1 MVIVCCAI
9 SLNHALSP
17 FRLQEVSVLFEP
29 NFGHLRFHITDLPPQ
44 QRSPSERNI
53 VRGSRKFQRAR
64 FLTTHSLK
72 ISFFLIK
79 EKSVILCFHFL
90 MRPSRVCYFTIGPT
104 TSLIFYHGRLTQQK
118 ISQFIQRNSMMF
130 IQHRATLFPTF
141 FLVCEQLNVFSRHK
155 PIYHS
160 YLQKSSFNFHSVTS
174 QLTVVSSNLF
184 VCG

>member
-53 VRGSRKFQRAR
+53 VRGSRKPFQQTLAL
-64 FLTTHSLK
+64 FNDALASKK
-72 ISFFLIK
+72 IPFFFIK

-90 MRPSRVCYFTIGPT
+90 LRPSRVCYFTIGPT
-104 TSLIFYHGRLTQQK
+104 TSLIFYHGRLIQQK
-118 ISQFIQRNSMMF
+118 CHNSSKGT
-130 IQHRATLFPTF
+130 Q
-141 FLVCEQLNVFSRHK
+141 
-155 PIYHS
+155 
-160 YLQKSSFNFHSVTS
+160 
-174 QLTVVSSNLF
+174 
-184 VCG
+184 